1 MSLPT
6 VCLRCHDGNY
16 EASTARDDRRAGSVG
31 AFSGRDARRDLR
43 SQERDPE
50 GREAPGAGAEKE
62 KRTTGGAF
70 VNAERNYDGL
80 LTAGSVVFGFG
91 VLVCIVSVIA
101 AFYWVS
107 VERVEAAI
115 IAVGCGVGLLING
128 VIVRGLI
135 RLAVNVA
142 NDLAEMA
149 QPRTITESLAPVG
162 SEPAQSDAGLQ
173 SAMRTCSFCGVQTLG
188 DEEKCARCGQPLSW
202 IRGG

>member
-1 MSLPT
+1 MT
-6 VCLRCHDGNY
+6 
-16 EASTARDDRRAGSVG
+16 
-31 AFSGRDARRDLR
+31 
-43 SQERDPE
+43 
-50 GREAPGAGAEKE
+50 
-62 KRTTGGAF
+62 
-70 VNAERNYDGL
+70 AERNYEGL
-80 LTAGSVVFGFG
+80 LTAGSFVFGFG
-91 VLVCIVSVIA
+91 VLVFTMSVIA

-162 SEPAQSDAGLQ
+162 SESAQSDASLQ

-188 DEEKCARCGQPLSW
+188 NEEKCARCGQPL
-202 IRGG
+202 RGYGGLIQNEHR